1 MQLSVDE
8 LIPILQ
14 VAIGP
19 VILISGIGL
28 LLLSMTNRYG
38 RTIDRARQLA
48 AELRKGD
55 VHDRGRVVAQV
66 KILLRRAHL
75 VRRAIIQAS
84 LSLLL
89 AAFLII
95 VLFLTALF
103 ELEDALLISALFT
116 GCMVALI
123 VSLITFIQDL
133 NLSLLAL
140 RMDVG
145 EFEED

>member
-1 MQLSVDE
+1 MSFSVDE

-48 AELRKGD
+48 AELRQGD
-55 VHDRGRVVAQV
+55 AHDRDRVVAQV
-66 KILLRRAHL
+66 KILLRRARL

-89 AAFLII
+89 AAILII

-103 ELEDALLISALFT
+103 ELEDALLISAIFT
-116 GCMVALI
+116 GCMIALI
-123 VSLITFIQDL
+123 MSLITFIRDL

-140 RMDVG
+140 HMDVG
-145 EFEED
+145 EFDEE

>member
-1 MQLSVDE
+1 MPFSVDE

-48 AELRKGD
+48 AELRMD
-55 VHDRGRVVAQV
+55 DAHDRGRVVAQV
-66 KILLRRAHL
+66 KILLRRARL
-75 VRRAIIQAS
+75 IRRAIIQAS

-103 ELEDALLISALFT
+103 GLEDALLISAIFT

-123 VSLITFIQDL
+123 TSLITFIQDL

-140 RMDVG
+140 HMDVG
-145 EFEED
+145 EFEEE